1 VDLTARDAGED
12 ALRTKLCVATGWNST
27 LRAWGAAVKLKSG
40 FAYRF
45 FKYRQ
50 KGITSAHDFV

>member
-45 FKYRQ
+45 FFLQ
-50 KGITSAHDFV
+50 AKGYFFGA